1 MRNKVEKFPAMQL
14 FTTSFVAET
23 VHISNEKTGMY
34 IKMLC
39 FHWTKHAKP
48 FSTNQAYSI
57 CNANDEKTRKLVN
70 EVLDEF
76 FITEPDGDDSWVN
89 KKVVEELQ
97 YLINKYE
104 EKSRSGALGG
114 LAKSFF
120 NGSKSVAPRL
130 RPSPSPNDNIL
141 DSFETF
147 WANITRKRGSKKK
160 AWEIYKRT
168 ELEHFDPKEL
178 AGHFNRLAA
187 KTNELKFIPHVSTWI
202 REERWKDE
210 ETNKPV
216 DIPEPKVIHNGIEL
230 KKVGEIGHHTEYSDG
245 KGNVWLKHKFKDIP
259 LELKK

>member
-1 MRNKVEKFPAMQL
+1 M
-14 FTTSFVAET
+14 
-23 VHISNEKTGMY
+23 
-34 IKMLC
+34 
-39 FHWTKHAKP
+39 
-48 FSTNQAYSI
+48 
-57 CNANDEKTRKLVN
+57 
-70 EVLDEF
+70 
-76 FITEPDGDDSWVN
+76 
-89 KKVVEELQ
+89 Q

-230 KKVGEIGHHTEYSDG
+230 KKVGEIGHHTE
-245 KGNVWLKHKFKDIP
+245 
-259 LELKK
+259 